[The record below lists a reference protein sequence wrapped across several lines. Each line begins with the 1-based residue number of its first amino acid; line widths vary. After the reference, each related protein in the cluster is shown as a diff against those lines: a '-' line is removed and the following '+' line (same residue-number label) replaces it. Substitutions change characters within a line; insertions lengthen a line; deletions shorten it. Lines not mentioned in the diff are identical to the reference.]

1 MIGCCST
8 NFKKN
13 ETLLQIMQ
21 SFNSQELLKNE
32 VECVLKTIKT
42 NIDKF

>member
-1 MIGCCST
+1 MIACCST

-13 ETLLQIMQ
+13 ETLLQMMQ

-32 VECVLKTIKT
+32 IERVLKTIKT